1 MKADFFD
8 ARPQKFYLLSVNCR
22 RLLSFESADHSL
34 EQAVEEAFGKL
45 SRTVGG
51 NVHAEYVYEPSMLEV
66 MNEFSEKWKLQYPC
80 VQQLPAFLRQLKEG
94 DLFIR
99 HQAWAPL
106 PDLKRSL
113 ITLKAVSLGIDPRKY
128 DTYFVLNWGKIYLL
142 FDTYSYGF
150 LTDKIHVGEEDVDKR
165 ICRFCDR
172 TGKKYF
178 TEEAHAIMDALGNKL
193 LFCNEECDICNQYF
207 ESQVERH
214 LYKFLEINRTLS
226 NVSGKGSRNHHL
238 EGENFHIHPDP
249 KTLLPVVYVKQ
260 ENVINVLY
268 KGKPT
273 GKIRLFNKGLISF
286 NGIYKSLVKIAVDML
301 PYDRLPHFKR
311 TCKWVHGDIDGS
323 HFQPF
328 YYGEHNDFFEQPV
341 LDLFFRN
348 ERSPKTAPYCT
359 AILYIFDSLFL
370 YTLPFCDIDGNM
382 LDGTASLSAHWDLF
396 KRYQYLSVQE
406 WVEYDTNDRELL
418 SPIYDLFIFPQNG
431 KYRVEFRPS
440 TDKVFDIKR

>member
-1 MKADFFD
+1 MNEDFFD
-8 ARPQKFYLLSVNCR
+8 IYPQKFYLLSVKCR
-22 RLLSFESADHSL
+22 RLMTFESADRSL

-66 MNEFSEKWKLQYPC
+66 MNELSEKWKSKYPSI
-80 VQQLPAFLRQLKEG
+80 QQLPAFLRQLKEG

-113 ITLKAVSLGIDPRKY
+113 ATLKSVSLDIDPRKY
-128 DTYFVLNWGKIYLL
+128 DTYFVLNWGRLYLL

-150 LTDKIHVGEEDVDKR
+150 LTDKIYVGEDVADKR
-165 ICRFCDR
+165 ICRFCGR
-172 TGKKYF
+172 AGQKHF
-178 TEEAHAIMDALGNKL
+178 TKEAHAIMDALGNKL
-193 LFCNEECDICNQYF
+193 LFCNEECDTCNQDF
-207 ESQVERH
+207 ERLVERH

-238 EGENFHIHPDP
+238 EGMNFHIHPDP

-260 ENVINVLY
+260 EHVINVMY
-268 KGKPT
+268 NGKPT
-273 GKIRLFNKGLISF
+273 GKIRLFNKGQINF

-301 PYDRLPHFKR
+301 PSDRLPYFKR

-348 ERSPKTAPYCT
+348 EHSPITAPFCT
-359 AILYIFDSLFL
+359 AILYIFDSIFL
-370 YTLPFCDIDGNM
+370 YTLPFCDMDGNM
-382 LDGTASLSAHWDLF
+382 LDGTVSLSTHWNLF

-406 WVEYDTNDRELL
+406 WAEYDTNNRELL
-418 SPIYDLFIFPQNG
+418 SPIYDLFIFPQNE
-431 KYRVEFRPS
+431 KYSVEFRAS
-440 TDKVFDIKR
+440 TDDVFKIKR